1 MKFKD
6 LTTGN
11 IVESENEFVIV
22 QYKNYPDRYKEVKA
36 KKKLNRLRRPKNK

>member
-36 KKKLNRLRRPKNK
+36 KKETKSVEKTEE